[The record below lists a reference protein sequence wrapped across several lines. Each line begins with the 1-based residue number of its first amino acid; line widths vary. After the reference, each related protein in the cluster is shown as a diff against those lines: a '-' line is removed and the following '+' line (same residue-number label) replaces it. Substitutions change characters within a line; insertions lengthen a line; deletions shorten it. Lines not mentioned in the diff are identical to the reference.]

1 MARVIPDGWREIA
14 RANEAASAQRHVE
27 TIAHLAAALPEG
39 YTVYHAVHW
48 TNVERGWSVY
58 GEIDFVIV
66 NRAGDM
72 LLIEQMTGYLDEGPD
87 GLHKRDRGRV
97 RSVPVQ
103 MVRTVATLRDKLRR
117 RAGTEAVSVDYLL
130 HCPDYTVR
138 RVESAGVS
146 ADRIVD
152 ATRRGELAKVVRA
165 ILPDVDRHPGHDAG
179 SGAGPGPSAG
189 PNAGRAGGGHGTAHQ
204 QVDRFLRDVIELETD
219 VSALIGRAESLV
231 TRISGGL
238 AHWARQLAFE
248 PFRLHVDGT
257 AGSGKTQLALAEYR
271 DAIERGLRPLYV
283 CFNRPLADHFAS
295 VVPPGGEVCTF
306 HTLCQKLLRDAG
318 RSPDFSGP
326 DPFGRME
333 VQAASVPVGEHW
345 RFDTVIVDEGQDFSI
360 AWRDQVLRHARDK
373 ARVVWLEDR
382 MQALYDRESAPP
394 AGWVT
399 LHARSNYR
407 SPRQVVR
414 LLQAIL
420 PPSVHIDAAGPITDG
435 GIELLEY
442 RDRSDADGLMT
453 ATKDA
458 IRRCLGEGFRRG
470 DIAVVSFR
478 GREHSAFAGLAQLGP
493 HAIRGFTG
501 RYDLFGQP
509 VFTEG
514 ELLVESVY
522 RFKGQAAPAVV
533 LTEVDFDELDER
545 AMRRLFVG
553 ATRATMKLV
562 VVATARAARALA
574 ERAPAVVIAA
584 AQSSGGLQS
593 SGVSPPPRT

>member
-1 MARVIPDGWREIA
+1 MARVIPDGWREIG

-27 TIAHLAAALPEG
+27 TLAHLAAALPQG

-58 GEIDFVIV
+58 GEIDFVV
-66 NRAGDM
+66 MNRAGDL
-72 LLIEQMTGYLDEGPD
+72 LLIEQMTGFLDEGPD

-103 MVRTVATLRDKLRR
+103 MARTVATLRDKLRR
-117 RAGTEAVSVDYLL
+117 RPGAETASVDYLL

-152 ATRRGELAKVVRA
+152 ATRRGELARVVRA
-165 ILPDVDRHPGHDAG
+165 ILPEGDDPT
-179 SGAGPGPSAG
+179 
-189 PNAGRAGGGHGTAHQ
+189 GRGTPRSQ

-271 DAIERGLRPLYV
+271 DAIERGQRPLYV

-306 HTLCQKLLRDAG
+306 HTLCQKLLREAG

-326 DPFGRME
+326 DPFARME
-333 VQAASVPVGEHW
+333 AEAASVPVGEAW
-345 RFDTVIVDEGQDFSI
+345 RFDTVIVDEGQDFTI
-360 AWRDQVLRHARDK
+360 AWRDQVLRHARDG
-373 ARVVWLEDR
+373 ARVIWLEDR
-382 MQALYDRESAPP
+382 LQALYDRDSAPP

-420 PPSVHIDAAGPITDG
+420 PPAVQIDAAGPITDG
-435 GIELLEY
+435 GIDLIDY
-442 RDRSDADGLMT
+442 RDRADVDGLMA

-478 GREHSAFAGLAQLGP
+478 GREHSAFSGLAQLGP
-493 HAIRGFTG
+493 HALRGFTG

-562 VVATARAARALA
+562 IVATARAARVLA
-574 ERAPAVVIAA
+574 ERAPAVVLAGAPSPAA
-584 AQSSGGLQS
+584 
-593 SGVSPPPRT
+593 PIPPRA

>member
-1 MARVIPDGWREIA
+1 MARVIPDGWRELA
-14 RANEAASAQRHVE
+14 RGSEAASAQRHVE
-27 TIAHLAAALPEG
+27 TLAHLAAALPDDF
-39 YTVYHAVHW
+39 TVYHAVHW
-48 TNVERGWSVY
+48 TNVERGWSVF
-58 GEIDFVIV
+58 GEIDFAVV
-66 NRAGDM
+66 NRAGDL
-72 LLIEQMTGYLDEGPD
+72 LLIEQMTGFLDEAPE
-87 GLHKRDRGRV
+87 GLRKRDRGRV

-103 MVRTVATLRDKLRR
+103 IARTVATLQDKLRR
-117 RAGTEAVSVDYLL
+117 RPGTEAVSVDYLL
-130 HCPDYTVR
+130 YCPDYTVR

-152 ATRRGELAKVVRA
+152 ATRRGELAKVVRG
-165 ILPDVDRHPGHDAG
+165 ILAAEAGAGGNRGTAVTDRVAERGTERGGERGGERG
-179 SGAGPGPSAG
+179 SG
-189 PNAGRAGGGHGTAHQ
+189 RAKEALTAHQ

-219 VSALIGRAESLV
+219 VSALIGRAEALV

-238 AHWARQLAFE
+238 AHWARQLEFE

-271 DAIERGLRPLYV
+271 DAVERGARPLYV

-333 VQAASVPVGEHW
+333 ADAAAVAVGERW

-360 AWRDQVLRHARDK
+360 AWRELVLRHARED

-382 MQALYDRESAPP
+382 MQSLYDRDSAPP

-399 LHARSNYR
+399 LHARSNHR

-414 LLQAIL
+414 LLQSIL
-420 PPSVHIDAAGPITDG
+420 PAQVRIEAAGPITDA

-442 RDRSDADGLMT
+442 RDRADTDGLMS
-453 ATKDA
+453 ATKEA
-458 IRRCLGEGFRRG
+458 IRKCLGEGFRRG

-509 VFTEG
+509 VFTDG

-522 RFKGQAAPAVV
+522 RFKGQSAPAVV

-553 ATRATMKLV
+553 ATRATMKLAI
-562 VVATARAARALA
+562 VATARAARTLA
-574 ERAPAVVIAA
+574 QRAPAVL
-584 AQSSGGLQS
+584 GGV
-593 SGVSPPPRT
+593 GVPGVP